1 MSTLLY
7 PSPLVLNKKALRVYK
22 QQITTKKYKG
32 SSRLIQVYSAAQAQ
46 PVYVSHDDENFQYLY
61 QPISLVW
68 TMLKTALKRTLVW
81 SRHLLKQRGAGDY
94 MTTISTEFPTILAA
108 WNNMHLWNKKVSKS
122 YRIRIISCKNWS
134 HSTTKRSSK
143 NNDSRCIDVSSLNQ
157 MVQCCLTKTN
167 ELN

>member
-1 MSTLLY
+1 M
-7 PSPLVLNKKALRVYK
+7 LNKKALSVYK
-22 QQITTKKYKG
+22 QQITTKKCRG
-32 SSRLIQVYSAAQAQ
+32 SSRLIQAYSAAQAQ
-46 PVYVSHDDENFQYLY
+46 PVYVNHDDENFQYLY
-61 QPISLVW
+61 QLISIVL
-68 TMLKTALKRTLVW
+68 TMLKKALKRTLVW
-81 SRHLLKQRGAGDY
+81 SRNLLKQRNY